1 MARKIINIGAIGNDG
16 TGDSI
21 RDSFRSVN
29 DNFRELY
36 SSLGL
41 GDRLTFIGLDD
52 TPTSYPNDYENAVVV
67 VNATTDGVVFK
78 KLQNGTGIQLD
89 FDTSDNS
96 IVINSLFSD
105 ISGDPSPNL
114 GGPVNAQSGGIKY
127 PIGNLPD
134 IGSYS
139 ELSGAISKLNSV
151 HGTTAVDPNRL
162 VANKGYVDSKISLAG
177 IDAIDPAT
185 NTTNTAFGTM
195 TGPLI
200 LSRDP
205 VDDDDQTYNGLIAA
219 TKRYVDSSGYSSTVN
234 LYVSTAGAD
243 SRAGVGL
250 DRQGRSLAYA
260 YKTLEGALKRAEE
273 LVLEAPLEIG
283 PYKKVLT
290 WGNGDEACTLA
301 EIDDDTAT
309 TGTGFSAQF
318 IYMNVDTVEIASGG
332 QNYLPG
338 DVLTVVTGDGTAAR
352 YEVLSVGAGGSGGRG
367 PVTAIRQLTAGSYT
381 SLPTPSIGAKST
393 SCPGSSTG
401 IKEGCTLNLTF
412 KVARV
417 QISAG
422 GRGSG
427 YGLVSVRFIG
437 GGGFGAF
444 GVADV
449 NAVDGGIDSISIT
462 NGGGGFTSL
471 PAVRVSLPRFR
482 IYTSG
487 YRTDATGNP
496 ALSTVAA
503 NSAKDIREGLYLRGE
518 TSGALAQI
526 LAHTGELDS
535 LGNEEFDVDIISGEF
550 EIGETI
556 SYGDVTKRIQISVF
570 VESGI
575 YEENYPLRVPQ
586 NVAVIGDEFR
596 RTIIRP
602 KIGYDSSSPWA
613 FINFRRDPI
622 IDGLIVATQ
631 LYGYHY
637 LTDSKQPIYP
647 LINNKGNYKSAARL
661 LNLNR
666 DFIQYQVVG
675 WLNYT
680 YPNLDYNQDL
690 CFRDVG
696 LIIDSMVFDLKW
708 GGQNRTI
715 SAALKYKGP
724 PTDLGDPAVAIGAT
738 QLTETEAGILRINTL
753 AQDIINNTEI
763 ATLYTLSGNIAT
775 TSTVPTPQ
783 ILDEG
788 IVAETGS
795 GTVIELLTE
804 AVVDVITNSGAV
816 NYPKDNGDMDVF
828 LCNDAVILRAMTYQ
842 GHGGFSMVLDP
853 EGQVLAKSPY
863 CQESASFSR
872 SVNTK
877 TFSGGIFVDG
887 FTGNQQFIIDS
898 KDSNIILRVSGLL
911 RPPNTPCSFIVNDQI
926 YRINY
931 IRSYTFGTGLPSTTT
946 GGYSTAQFV
955 LDELTPY
962 TTAVGSTTCTFSTP
976 TITTASPHGLQPGA
990 IIKFN
995 STGTLPTFNSG
1006 GLSIDET
1013 HYTGREYYVLLAGF
1027 TTTSFRITA
1036 VSGSTTAVT
1045 FTGSGTGTHSFL
1057 RIFEVLMPG
1066 NRSMLSN
1073 DFTQVCDLGYGLLVT
1088 NGGLTEAVSMFTY
1101 YCQISYYSLNG
1112 GQIRSVGGSSAHG
1125 NFALVAEGSDP
1136 LEVPTPT
1143 GFYTDLAQTATVY
1156 CATNATANEES
1167 KNIIYVNYDDFFPLP
1182 GSELEINH
1190 GGSIVRYAISTV
1202 QIDDLATKRAK
1213 LNISTGGGLVSSVP
1227 HGQKI
1232 TIRNNGFHVVFGDVV
1247 NVATRPSTALLINDS
1262 PFVYRVLAFDDYD
1275 SAYDKETYTITNI
1288 NYGTGV
1294 ITTNINHRQVVGYTV
1309 RFIKPVGAVL
1319 PNEIIAGASVDD
1331 GQIYYIKTVPATNTF
1346 TISATETGS
1355 GITTFTGSALS
1366 GSPTVSPYG
1375 VSVAQLREN
1384 YDYIEMNVY
1393 DPAAATGSTIAL
1405 TSVSAAGNTFTKN
1418 SHGLT
1423 PGQPVR
1429 FSASV
1434 LPTGLSSNTVYFV
1447 TTSGT
1452 TANDFSVSER
1462 ALIHSS
1468 FIGVPTALSNAVGPT
1483 IGSPSGA
1490 GPYYA
1495 TISNITCI
1503 ESFALGMSV
1512 VLRPSITSVS
1522 ASGNGTTCTLTFT
1535 SQDVPPYLP
1544 YQYITV
1550 SGFTAGAAG
1559 FNGTQTVVSC
1569 TNTTV
1574 TFASATSATGSG
1586 GTIAVY
1592 GTGALGT
1599 ASTIYSISAATNSI
1613 VVQSSTTASAGTIC
1627 FRVEGAVVDI
1637 TTSGTS
1643 VSYTLL
1649 KGERGDST
1657 FAIGNLGNADG
1668 DRIANG
1674 IAAGTYYR
1682 FVYEGTEYEI
1692 TNYQDSDT
1700 TGQDYALLT
1709 VSPSLQR
1716 SVIRYNDPPLLK
1728 GSAPGPSSLTNGT
1741 LTIRI
1746 SLTRVTS
1753 HDLLEI
1759 GTGGYADTNYPNEIY
1774 GPPVNSIT
1782 SVPTYPTQT
1791 NAESG
1796 ELVLR
1801 AQMQE
1806 RGSGRT
1812 FFVTTDQFGN
1822 FNVGPFFRVDQ
1833 GTGTVTFSA
1842 SIALSQLDGLGFK
1855 RGTTISEFSTS
1866 MDEGR
1871 VDAVP
1876 TEAAIRTY
1884 IGRRLGLDYQGNVV
1898 ALTDRVPNDVGFM
1911 ALNGDLAWVGPS
1923 PMDMSSYKIT
1933 NLAVPTLSSDAAR
1946 LDSITISNL
1955 KDTDG
1960 TDLFNL
1966 SQVQSGQL
1974 LILDGTGNTII
1985 NATPTGEVTF
1995 DVLAGDS
2002 TTNII
2007 RTTISDSVIDNA
2019 NVMSTA
2025 AIDQTKLSLNNA
2037 YATISSSITNV
2048 TATGSSTVAT
2058 ITFPVAQS
2066 GAPFVAGQKIVVS
2079 GLTIAGYN
2087 GTYTVSTC
2095 SATTVT
2101 YSSTT
2106 TGSATGGT
2114 VSALRGISS
2123 FDSAQFTLTNGW
2135 ATIKDNGLTLSKLP
2149 QVGVDKLLGNSGTSS
2164 ANVAEVDFT
2173 TVVDEGRALRLS
2185 DYGNAASTGYLRHTG
2200 GDGSSRSGWSYSIV
2214 DEATTNT
2221 VSTLVKRDSNGDFA
2235 ARNVDLAQLKIDSIL
2250 AIDSNAAGTGG
2261 YMQYYNYLGQVG
2273 IYLGDGTDSTA
2284 KKSFYNN
2291 QQHIFR
2297 SLDSGSTYATINSD
2311 GITVGA
2317 LKSCTSISSGSVTTP
2332 GTIQGYWSLDSTS
2345 RFQATYA
2352 ADLAEYYEGDREY
2365 PVGTVLVFGG
2375 DKEVTISNKQG
2386 DHRVAGVV
2394 SDNAAY
2400 SMNGDCPGFK
2410 NQVALQ
2416 GRVPC
2421 RVVGKI
2427 EKGDL
2432 LITSNIAGC
2441 AISAG
2446 GDARTGTVIGKA
2458 LENYDSNHIG
2468 TIEVAVGRN

>member
-52 TPTSYPNDYENAVVV
+52 TPTSYPTDYENAFVVI
-67 VNATTDGVVFK
+67 NETTDGVVFK
-78 KLQNGTGIQLD
+78 KLEAGTGIQID
-89 FDTSDNS
+89 FSTSGNS
-96 IVINSLFSD
+96 IVVNSLFSD
-105 ISGDPSPNL
+105 ISGDPTPNL
-114 GGPVNAQSGGIKY
+114 GGPLNAQSGGIRY

-134 IGSYS
+134 IGSFS
-139 ELSGAISKLNSV
+139 ELTSSISNINTV
-151 HGTTAVDPNRL
+151 HGSTATETNRL
-162 VANKGYVDSKISLAG
+162 AANKGYTDSKISLAG
-177 IDAIDPAT
+177 ISAVDPAT
-185 NTTNTAFGTM
+185 NTTNTSFGTM

-205 VDDDDQTYNGLIAA
+205 VDADDQAYNGLIAA

-234 LYVSTAGAD
+234 LYVSTVGSD
-243 SRAGVGL
+243 DRAGVGL

-273 LVLEAPLEIG
+273 LLLEAPLEIG

-290 WGNGDEACTLA
+290 WGNGDEACTLSA
-301 EIDDDTAT
+301 VDDTSAT
-309 TGTGFSAQF
+309 TGSGFSPQF
-318 IYMNVDTVEIASGG
+318 IYMNVDTVEISAQGA
-332 QNYLPG
+332 NYLPG
-338 DVLTVVTGDGTAAR
+338 DVLTVVSGTGTPAR
-352 YEVLSVGAGGSGGRG
+352 YEVLSVGAGGAGGRG
-367 PVTAIRQLTAGSYT
+367 PVTAVRQLTAGSYT
-381 SLPTPSIGAKST
+381 VLPTPALSAAT
-393 SCPGSSTG
+393 SCPGSSVG
-401 IKEGCTLNLTF
+401 IREGCTLDLTF

-417 QISAG
+417 QIASG

-427 YGLVSVRFIG
+427 YGLVSVRFLG
-437 GGGFGAF
+437 GGGAGAF

-449 NAVDGGIDSISIT
+449 DAIDGGINSISIT

-471 PAVRVSLPRFR
+471 PNVVVSLPRFR
-482 IYTSG
+482 IFTSG
-487 YRTDATGNP
+487 YRTDFTGNP
-496 ALSTVAA
+496 ELSTVAA

-526 LAHTGELDS
+526 LAHNGTLDS
-535 LGNEEFDVDIISGEF
+535 EGNEEFDVDVISGEF
-550 EIGETI
+550 EVGETM
-556 SYGDVTKRIQISVF
+556 SFGDVTKRIQISVF
-570 VESGI
+570 VETGI

-622 IDGLIVATQ
+622 IDGLSVTTQ

-637 LTDSKQPIYP
+637 LTDSTQPVYP
-647 LINNKGNYKSAARL
+647 LINNKGNYKSAAQL
-661 LNLNR
+661 LISNR
-666 DFIQYQVVG
+666 AFIQSQVIG
-675 WLNYT
+675 WINRQILTNT
-680 YPNLDYNQDL
+680 APFTSAFDYNQDI
-690 CFRDVG
+690 CYRDVG
-696 LIIDSMVFDLKW
+696 LIIDSMVFDLRW

-724 PTDLGDPAVAIGAT
+724 AVPGSNPAIAIGA
-738 QLTETEAGILRINTL
+738 QLSQTVAGIERIDTL
-753 AQDIINNTEI
+753 AQDVINNI
-763 ATLYTLSGNIAT
+763 AVATLYTLSGAIAT
-775 TSTVPTPQ
+775 TSTLPTPQ
-783 ILDEG
+783 LLDEG

-795 GTVIELLTE
+795 GAVITLLTD
-804 AVVDVITNSGAV
+804 AIVDVISNSGTV

-853 EGQVLAKSPY
+853 EGQILAKSPY
-863 CQESASFSR
+863 CQESACFSR

-877 TFSGGIFVDG
+877 TFAGGMFVDG
-887 FTGNQQFIIDS
+887 FTGNQKFIIDS
-898 KDSNIILRVSGLL
+898 KDSNTIIRVSGLL
-911 RPPNTPCSFIVNDQI
+911 RPPNTPCSFIINDEI

-931 IRSYTFGTGLPSTTT
+931 VRSYSFGTSLPTATT
-946 GGYSTAQFV
+946 GGYSTAQFI

-962 TTAVGSTTCTFSTP
+962 TTAAGSTTCTFSSSP
-976 TITTASPHGLQPGA
+976 IIATATDNGLQPGA
-990 IIKFN
+990 IVKFS
-995 STGTLPTFNSG
+995 STGVLPTGISAN
-1006 GLSIDET
+1006 T
-1013 HYTGREYYVLLAGF
+1013 EYYVLLAGF
-1027 TTTSFRITA
+1027 TTTTFRITA
-1036 VSGSTTAVT
+1036 TAGSLIPVT
-1045 FTGSGTGTHSFL
+1045 YTGTGSGVHSFL

-1073 DFTQVCDLGYGLLVT
+1073 DFTQVADLGYGLLVT

-1143 GFYTDLAQTATVY
+1143 GFYTDLAQSATVY
-1156 CATNATANEES
+1156 AATVSTVNEEA
-1167 KNIIYVNYDDFFPLP
+1167 KNIIFLNYSDFFPLP

-1190 GGSIVRYAISTV
+1190 GGNIVRYAVSTTI
-1202 QIDDLATKRAK
+1202 IDDLATKRVK
-1213 LNISTGGGLVSSVP
+1213 VNISTGGGLISAVP
-1227 HGQKI
+1227 HGQPV
-1232 TIRNNGFHVVFGDVV
+1232 TIRNNSFHVLYGDVV
-1247 NVATRPSTALLINDS
+1247 NVATRPSTALVLNDS
-1262 PFVYRVLAFDDYD
+1262 NFVYRVLEFDAYD
-1275 SAYDKETYTITNI
+1275 ATYDKETYTITNI
-1288 NYGTGV
+1288 NYATGV
-1294 ITTNINHRQVVGYTV
+1294 ITTDIDHRQRVGFTV
-1309 RFIKPVGAVL
+1309 RFIKPGGAVL
-1319 PNEIIAGASVDD
+1319 PNEITAGVSVED
-1331 GQIYYIKTVPATNTF
+1331 GSIYYVKTVPASNQF
-1346 TISATETGS
+1346 TISTSEIGAS
-1355 GITTFTGSALS
+1355 LTFTGSALS
-1366 GSPTVSPYG
+1366 GSPTVSPYAIAI
-1375 VSVAQLREN
+1375 AQLREN
-1384 YDYIEMNVY
+1384 YDYVEITVY
-1393 DPAAATGSTIAL
+1393 DPAVETGAANSI
-1405 TSVSAAGNTFTKN
+1405 TSVSTAGNTFTKN

-1423 PGQPVR
+1423 AGQPIR
-1429 FSASV
+1429 FSATS
-1434 LPTGLSSNTVYFV
+1434 LPGGLTVNTVYFV
-1447 TTSGT
+1447 TTSGLT
-1452 TANDFSVSER
+1452 TNDFSVTDR
-1462 ALIHSS
+1462 ALIDST
-1468 FIGVPTALSNAVGPT
+1468 FIGVPTSLSIAVGPT
-1483 IGSPSGA
+1483 LGASSGS
-1490 GPYYA
+1490 GPYFA

-1503 ESFALGMSV
+1503 DTFDLGMV
-1512 VLRPSITSVS
+1512 VVKKPDITSVTV
-1522 ASGNGTTCTLTFT
+1522 AGNGTTCTYTFT
-1535 SQDVPPYLP
+1535 AQNIPPYLP
-1544 YQYITV
+1544 FQNITISAFATV
-1550 SGFTAGAAG
+1550 GY
-1559 FNGTQTVVSC
+1559 NGTFSVISC

-1574 TFASATSATGSG
+1574 TVTNATTGGTTTG
-1586 GTIAVY
+1586 GTIAVVS
-1592 GTGALGT
+1592 TGALGT
-1599 ASTIYSISAATNSI
+1599 DSTIYSISAATNSI
-1613 VVQSSTTASAGTIC
+1613 VVQSSSAASAGSIA
-1627 FRVEGAVVDI
+1627 FQVEGPVIDI
-1637 TTSGTS
+1637 TTSGTT
-1643 VSYTLL
+1643 VSYKLVQ
-1649 KGERGDST
+1649 GERGDTT
-1657 FAIGNLGNADG
+1657 FGVGNLGGADG
-1668 DRIANG
+1668 DRILNG

-1682 FVYEGTEYEI
+1682 FVHEGAEYEI

-1700 TGQDYALLT
+1700 TGQDYALIT
-1709 VSPSLQR
+1709 VSPALTR
-1716 SVIRYNDPPLLK
+1716 SVIRYDDPPTLK
-1728 GSAPGPSSLTNGT
+1728 GSVPAPSSLADGT

-1759 GTGGYADTNYPNEIY
+1759 GTGGYADTNYPSEIY

-1782 SVPTYPTQT
+1782 SVPTYATQADVGT
-1791 NAESG
+1791 G

-1884 IGRRLGLDYQGNVV
+1884 IGRRLGLDYQGNVI
-1898 ALTDRVPNDVGFM
+1898 APGERVPADAGFM
-1911 ALNGDLAWVGPS
+1911 ALNGDLSWIGPAD
-1923 PMDMSSYKIT
+1923 MDMNDHKII
-1933 NLAVPTLSSDAAR
+1933 NLKVPTSNSDAAR
-1946 LDSITISNL
+1946 LDSITITNL

-1960 TDLFNL
+1960 TSLFNF
-1966 SQVQSGQL
+1966 SQPQAGQL
-1974 LILDGTGNTII
+1974 LTLDGAGNTII
-1985 NATPTGEVTF
+1985 NAIPTGEVTF
-1995 DVLAGDS
+1995 DIQAGDS
-2002 TTNII
+2002 TTNVI
-2007 RTTISDSVIDNA
+2007 RTTVSDGVIDNA

-2025 AIDQTKLSLNNA
+2025 AIDQTKLSLNDA
-2037 YATISSSITNV
+2037 YATISASITNV
-2048 TATGSSTVAT
+2048 TATGSGSVAT
-2058 ITFPVAQS
+2058 ISFPSAQS
-2066 GAPFVAGQKIVVS
+2066 SAPFTVGLKIVVT
-2079 GLTIAGYN
+2079 GLSVSGYN
-2087 GTYTVSTC
+2087 GTYTVATC
-2095 SATTVT
+2095 STTTVT

-2123 FDSAQFTLTNGW
+2123 FDSVQFTLTNGW
-2135 ATIKDNGLTLSKLP
+2135 ATIKDNGLALSKLV
-2149 QVGVDKLLGNSGTSS
+2149 QVGADKLLGNSGASA

-2185 DYGNAASTGYLRHTG
+2185 DYGAASNTGYLRHTG
-2200 GDGSSRSGWSYSIV
+2200 GDGSSRASWTYTVV
-2214 DEATTNT
+2214 DEATAATA
-2221 VSTLVKRDSNGDFA
+2221 STLVKRDSNGDFA
-2235 ARNVDLAQLKIDSIL
+2235 ARNVDLSQLKIDNIL
-2250 AIDSNAAGTGG
+2250 AIDSNTSGTGG
-2261 YMQYYNYLGQVG
+2261 FMQYYGFLGTAG
-2273 IYLGDGTDSTA
+2273 IYIGDGSVAGTDKVTY
-2284 KKSFYNN
+2284 YNN
-2291 QQHIFR
+2291 NKHVLR
-2297 SLDSGSTYATINSD
+2297 SQDSGTTYATIDSN
-2311 GITVGA
+2311 GITVSG
-2317 LKSCTSISSGSVTTP
+2317 LKNCTSISTGGITTP
-2332 GTIQGYWSLDSTS
+2332 GTIEGYWSLSGSS

-2365 PVGTVLVFGG
+2365 AVGTVLIFGG
-2375 DKEVTISNKQG
+2375 DKEVTIANKKG

-2400 SMNGDCPGFK
+2400 SMNSACPGFK

-2432 LITSNIAGC
+2432 LIASNIAGC
-2441 AISAG
+2441 AVSAG
-2446 GDARTGTVIGKA
+2446 GDAKTGTVIGKA
-2458 LENYDSNHIG
+2458 LENYNSDHIG

>member
-52 TPTSYPNDYENAVVV
+52 TPTSYPSDYENAVVV

-78 KLQNGTGIQLD
+78 KLEAGTGIQID
-89 FDTSDNS
+89 FENANS
-96 IVINSLFSD
+96 IVVNSLFSD
-105 ISGDPSPNL
+105 ISGDSSPNL

-134 IGSYS
+134 IGSYT
-139 ELSGAISKLNSV
+139 ELTAAVSRINTV
-151 HGTTAVDPNRL
+151 HGTAATDPNRL
-162 VANKGYVDSKISLAG
+162 AANKGYVDSKISLAG

-185 NTTNTAFGTM
+185 NTANTAFGTM

-234 LYVSTAGAD
+234 LYVSTVGSD
-243 SRAGVGL
+243 DRAGVGL

-260 YKTLEGALKRAEE
+260 YKTLEAALKRAEE

-301 EIDDDTAT
+301 EIDDTSATA
-309 TGTGFSAQF
+309 GTGFSPQF
-318 IYMNVDTVEIASGG
+318 IFMNVDTVEIASQGS
-332 QNYLPG
+332 NYLPG
-338 DVLTVVTGDGTAAR
+338 DILTVVTGTGTAAR

-381 SLPTPSIGAKST
+381 VLPSPAVGAAT
-393 SCPGSSTG
+393 SCPGSSVG
-401 IKEGCTLNLTF
+401 IREGCTLNLTF

-417 QISAG
+417 QISSG

-427 YGLVSVRFIG
+427 YGLVSVRFLG
-437 GGGFGAF
+437 GGGSGAF

-449 NAVDGGIDSISIT
+449 DAIDGGINSISIT
-462 NGGGGFTSL
+462 NGGSGFTSL
-471 PAVRVSLPRFR
+471 PNVVVSLPRFR
-482 IYTSG
+482 IFTSG
-487 YRTDATGNP
+487 YRTDFTGNP
-496 ALSTVAA
+496 GLSTVAA

-526 LAHTGELDS
+526 LAHNGDLDS
-535 LGNEEFDVDIISGEF
+535 LGNEEFDVDVISGEF
-550 EIGETI
+550 EIGEAI
-556 SYGDVTKRIQISVF
+556 SFGDVTKRIQISVF
-570 VESGI
+570 VETGI

-613 FINFRRDPI
+613 FVHFRRDPI
-622 IDGLIVATQ
+622 IDGLTVATQ

-637 LTDSKQPIYP
+637 LTDSTQPVYP
-647 LINNKGNYKSAARL
+647 LINNKGDYKSTAQL
-661 LNLNR
+661 LYLNR
-666 DFIQYQVVG
+666 EFIQYQVIG
-675 WLNYT
+675 WINRQI
-680 YPNLDYNQDL
+680 LDNASPFTSSFEYNQDI

-696 LIIDSMVFDLKW
+696 LIIDSMIFDLKW

-724 PTDLGDPAVAIGAT
+724 AVPGSNPALAIGA
-738 QLTETEAGILRINTL
+738 QLSQTVAGIERIDTL
-753 AQDIINNTEI
+753 AQDVIDNVEI
-763 ATLYTLSGNIAT
+763 TTLYTLAGAIAT
-775 TSTVPTPQ
+775 TSTLPSPQ

-788 IVAETGS
+788 IVAETGADA
-795 GTVIELLTE
+795 VITLLTN
-804 AVVDVITNSGAV
+804 AIVDVISNSGTV

-828 LCNDAVILRAMTYQ
+828 LCNDAVILRAMTFQ

-853 EGQVLAKSPY
+853 NGQVLAKSPY

-872 SVNTK
+872 SINAK

-898 KDSNIILRVSGLL
+898 KDSNTIIRVSGLL
-911 RPPNTPCSFIVNDQI
+911 RPPNTPCSFIVNDEI

-931 IRSYTFGTGLPSTTT
+931 IRSYNFGTGLPTATT
-946 GGYSTAQFV
+946 GGYSTAQFI

-962 TTAVGSTTCTFSTP
+962 TTTVGSTTCTFGGSP
-976 TITTASPHGLQPGA
+976 TISTATLHGLQAGA

-995 STGTLPTFNSG
+995 STGTLPTGISAN
-1006 GLSIDET
+1006 T
-1013 HYTGREYYVLLAGF
+1013 EYYVLLAGF

-1036 VSGSTTAVT
+1036 ISGSTTPVT
-1045 FTGSGTGTHSFL
+1045 YTGTGSGVHSFL

-1073 DFTQVCDLGYGLLVT
+1073 DFTQVCDLGYGLMVT

-1101 YCQISYYSLNG
+1101 YCQISYYALNG

-1143 GFYTDLAQTATVY
+1143 GFYTDLAQTATIY
-1156 CATNATANEES
+1156 AATIATTNEKGE
-1167 KNIIYVNYDDFFPLP
+1167 NILYVTYDDFFPLP

-1190 GGSIVRYAISTV
+1190 GGNIARYAVSTV

-1213 LNISTGGGLVSSVP
+1213 LNISTGGGLISAVP
-1227 HGQKI
+1227 HGQRI
-1232 TIRNNGFHVVFGDVV
+1232 TIRNNSFHAVFGDVV
-1247 NVATRPSTALLINDS
+1247 NVATRPSTALLLNDS
-1262 PFVYRVLAFDDYD
+1262 NFVYRVLEFTEYD
-1275 SAYDKETYTITNI
+1275 STYDKETYTITNI

-1294 ITTNINHRQVVGYTV
+1294 ITTNIDHRQRVGYNV
-1309 RFIKPVGAVL
+1309 RFIKPPGAVL
-1319 PNEIIAGASVDD
+1319 PNEITAGVSVEE
-1331 GQIYYIKTVPATNTF
+1331 GAVYYVKTVPSGNQF
-1346 TISATETGS
+1346 TIATSEIGA
-1355 GITTFTGSALS
+1355 GLTFTGSALS
-1366 GSPTVSPYG
+1366 GSPTVSPYAIAL
-1375 VSVAQLREN
+1375 AQLREN
-1384 YDYIEMNVY
+1384 YDYIEITVY
-1393 DPAAATGSTIAL
+1393 EPGVETGAANSI
-1405 TSVSAAGNTFTKN
+1405 TSVSTAANTFTKN

-1423 PGQPVR
+1423 AGKPIR
-1429 FSASV
+1429 FSA
-1434 LPTGLSSNTVYFV
+1434 TGLPAGLTANTVYFV
-1447 TTSGT
+1447 TTSGLT
-1452 TANDFSVSER
+1452 TNDFSVTPT
-1462 ALIHSS
+1462 ALIDST
-1468 FIGVPTALSNAVGPT
+1468 FIGVPTSLANAVGPT
-1483 IGSPSGA
+1483 IGTSSGA
-1490 GPYYA
+1490 GPYFV

-1503 ESFALGMSV
+1503 ETLDLGLSLV
-1512 VLRPSITSVS
+1512 TRPNITGVTV
-1522 ASGNGTTCTLTFT
+1522 AGNGTTCTYTFT
-1535 SQDVPPYLP
+1535 AQNVPPYLP
-1544 YQYITV
+1544 FQNITISAFV
-1550 SGFTAGAAG
+1550 TVGY
-1559 FNGTQTVVSC
+1559 NGTFSVISC

-1574 TFASATSATGSG
+1574 TVTNATTGGTTTG

-1599 ASTIYSISAATNSI
+1599 ASTIYSISTATNSI
-1613 VVQSSTTASAGTIC
+1613 VVQSSSAASAGTIA
-1627 FRVEGAVVDI
+1627 FQVEGSVVDI
-1637 TTSGTS
+1637 TTTGTS
-1643 VSYTLL
+1643 VSYKLIQ
-1649 KGERGDST
+1649 GERGDAT
-1657 FAIGNLGNADG
+1657 FGVGNLGNADA
-1668 DRIANG
+1668 DRLQNG
-1674 IAAGTYYR
+1674 IAAGTFYK
-1682 FVYEGTEYEI
+1682 FVHEGTEYEI

-1709 VSPSLQR
+1709 VSPALVR
-1716 SVIRYNDPPLLK
+1716 SVVRYDDPPTLK
-1728 GSAPGPSSLTNGT
+1728 GSVPSPGTLSDGT

-1746 SLTRVTS
+1746 ALTRVTS

-1782 SVPTYPTQT
+1782 SVPTYATQAD
-1791 NAESG
+1791 NESG
-1796 ELVLR
+1796 EVVLR

-1884 IGRRLGLDYQGNVV
+1884 IGRRLGLDYQGNVI
-1898 ALTDRVPNDVGFM
+1898 ALGDRVPNDVGFM

-1923 PMDMSSYKIT
+1923 PMDMNNYKIT
-1933 NLAVPTLSSDAAR
+1933 NLADPTLVSDAAR
-1946 LDSITISNL
+1946 LDSIKITNL

-1960 TDLFNL
+1960 TNLFNF
-1966 SQVQSGQL
+1966 SQIQAGQL
-1974 LILDGTGNTII
+1974 LILDGAGNTIV

-1995 DVLAGDS
+1995 DVLSGDS
-2002 TTNII
+2002 TTSII
-2007 RTTISDSVIDNA
+2007 RTTVSDGVIDNA

-2037 YATISSSITNV
+2037 YATISASITNV
-2048 TATGSSTVAT
+2048 TATGSGSVAT
-2058 ITFPVAQS
+2058 VTFPVAQS
-2066 GAPFVAGQKIVVS
+2066 SAPFVAGQKIVVS
-2079 GLTIAGYN
+2079 GLSVSGYN
-2087 GTYTVSTC
+2087 GTHTVLTC
-2095 SATTVT
+2095 NTTTVT

-2106 TGSATGGT
+2106 TGSATSGT
-2114 VSALRGISS
+2114 VAALRGISS
-2123 FDSAQFTLTNGW
+2123 FDTAQFTLTNGW
-2135 ATIKDNGLTLSKLP
+2135 ASIKDYGVALSKLP
-2149 QVGVDKLLGNSGTSS
+2149 QVGADKLLGNSGTST

-2185 DYGNAASTGYLRHTG
+2185 DYGASTNTGYLRHTG
-2200 GDGSSRSGWSYSIV
+2200 GDGSSRAGWTYSIV
-2214 DEATTNT
+2214 DEASAAT
-2221 VSTLVKRDSNGDFA
+2221 VSTLVKRDSNGDFS
-2235 ARNVDLAQLKIDSIL
+2235 ARNVDLAQLKIDTITT
-2250 AIDSNAAGTGG
+2250 IDSNASGTGG
-2261 YMQYYNYLGQVG
+2261 FMQYYGYSGTVG
-2273 IYLGDGTDSTA
+2273 IYVGDGSVPSTDKITY
-2284 KKSFYNN
+2284 YNN
-2291 QQHIFR
+2291 NRHVLR
-2297 SLDSGSTYATINSD
+2297 SQDSGTTYATIDST
-2311 GITVGA
+2311 GISVSS
-2317 LKSCTSISSGSVTTP
+2317 LKNCTSISSGGVTTP
-2332 GTIQGYWSLDSTS
+2332 ATIEGYWSLSGSS

-2375 DKEVTISNKQG
+2375 EKEVTIANKKG

-2432 LITSNIAGC
+2432 LIASNIAGC
-2441 AISAG
+2441 AVSAG
-2446 GDARTGTVIGKA
+2446 GDAKTGTVIGKA
-2458 LENYDSNHIG
+2458 LENYDSDHIG